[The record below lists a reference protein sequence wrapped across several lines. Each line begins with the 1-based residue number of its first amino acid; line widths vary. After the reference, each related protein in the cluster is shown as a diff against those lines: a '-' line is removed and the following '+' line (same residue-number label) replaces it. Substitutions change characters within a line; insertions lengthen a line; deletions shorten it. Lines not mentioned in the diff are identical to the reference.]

1 MAYKHKAM
9 RVWEALKRAT
19 NLEEAE
25 GILDYFNLSNEENSR
40 VLRSWIINRNIMKE
54 HGLI

>member
-1 MAYKHKAM
+1 MAARHKAT

-19 NLEEAE
+19 NLEDAI
-25 GILDYFNLSNEENSR
+25 GIVDYFNFSNQDGSQI
-40 VLRSWIINRNIMKE
+40 LKSWIMNQRIMRE